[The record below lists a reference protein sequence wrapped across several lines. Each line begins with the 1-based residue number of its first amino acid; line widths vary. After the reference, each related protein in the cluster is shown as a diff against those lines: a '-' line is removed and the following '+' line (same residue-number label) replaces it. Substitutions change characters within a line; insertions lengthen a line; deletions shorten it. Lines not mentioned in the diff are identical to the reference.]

1 MKTQSVERLHSAVSF
16 LMTSRGSPQHRLVMA
31 TYYLETIT
39 DVPSAIAKNL
49 PIVIGN
55 LRRLRNP
62 EEVWGE
68 KTLQEIGE
76 SILAMYV
83 DALHSVSD
91 KAA

>member
-16 LMTSRGSPQHRLVMA
+16 LTTSMGSPQHRPVMA

>member
-1 MKTQSVERLHSAVSF
+1 
-16 LMTSRGSPQHRLVMA
+16 MTSMGSPQHRLVMA

>member
-16 LMTSRGSPQHRLVMA
+16 LMTSMGSPQHRLVMA

-83 DALHSVSD
+83 DALHSVCD